1 VESANT
7 TAAPGAQRKL
17 RRDVGRVGLLFT
29 SVGSIIGSGWLLGA
43 LAASAVAGPAA
54 LISWVLGGGAMLLL
68 ALVHA
73 ELGGMYP
80 VAGGSAR
87 FPHYAFG
94 SLAGFAGGWFAFL
107 GAVTTAPIEVEAAL
121 QYSSNYVSGLT
132 KMSSGTLVLTPS
144 GYAVA
149 AVLML
154 LFSAI
159 NVMGVR
165 WLSETNKVAVW
176 WKIAVP
182 VLAVVVLMITAFH
195 PHNFSAAGGFM
206 PFGWKGVF
214 LAVASGGVI
223 FSYLGFEQ
231 AIQLGGES
239 KNPARNIP
247 FAVIGSMVLGVV
259 LYILLQVAYIA
270 ALQPS
275 SLSHGWGA
283 VTFGGKGAVYGPF
296 AGLATA
302 LGVSW
307 LATVLYADAIISPA
321 GTGLL
326 YVGTSARISFALA
339 RNNTIPRGFARLTT
353 RGVPVLAILFSFLLG
368 MIVFL
373 PFPGWQQLVGFISS
387 ATVLA
392 YATAPLSLGALRL
405 QEPDRPRPF
414 RLPGGAVLAP
424 LAFVV
429 ANEVLL
435 FSGWAVVWKLIVA
448 ILLGVALLGISAATS
463 PPERRPSLDWLSGAW
478 LAPYLLGMGV
488 ISYLS
493 SFDTKTP
500 SSIAGL
506 LKGPRNTLTFG
517 WDVLAVAIFSVLVY
531 ALAIRLRLPD
541 HQVRAYVAD
550 LAEEA
555 DTVEGEL
562 AEGAP

>member
-1 VESANT
+1 VESATAT
-7 TAAPGAQRKL
+7 TPAAEPRL
-17 RRDVGRVGLLFT
+17 RRDVGPIGLLFT

-43 LAASAVAGPAA
+43 LAASQLAGPAA
-54 LISWVLGGGAMLLL
+54 LISWVLGGGAMLML

-132 KMSSGTLVLTPS
+132 KMSGDTLVLTTG

-149 AVLML
+149 AALML

-165 WLSETNKVAVW
+165 WLSETNKAAVW

-182 VLAVVVLMITAFH
+182 VVAVIVLMVTAFH
-195 PHNFSAAGGFM
+195 TKNFSAGGGFM

-223 FSYLGFEQ
+223 FAYLGFEQ

-239 KNPARNIP
+239 QNPARNIP
-247 FAVIGSMVLGVV
+247 LAVIGSMVLGIV
-259 LYILLQVAYIA
+259 LYIALQLAYIA
-270 ALQPS
+270 ALPGA
-275 SLSHGWGA
+275 SLSHGWTNVA
-283 VTFGGKGAVYGPF
+283 FGGKGAVYGPF

-302 LGVSW
+302 LGVGW
-307 LATVLYADAIISPA
+307 LATVLYVDAIISPA

-339 RNNTIPRGFARLTT
+339 RNNTIPQRFARLTA
-353 RGVPVLAILFSFLLG
+353 RGVPVFAILFSFLLG

-392 YATAPLSLGALRL
+392 YATAPLAMGALRL

-414 RLPGGAVLAP
+414 RLPAGAVIAP
-424 LAFVV
+424 LAFAV

-448 ILLGVALLGISAATS
+448 ILLGVALLGLSAATS
-463 PPERRPSLDWLSGAW
+463 PPERRPSLDWFNGAW

-493 SFDTKTP
+493 SFDTETP
-500 SSIAGL
+500 SSAFGL
-506 LKGPRNTLTFG
+506 LRGPRNTLPFG
-517 WDVLAVAIFSVLVY
+517 WDVLAVAVFSLLVY
-531 ALAIRLRLPD
+531 ALAIRMRLPD
-541 HQVRAYVAD
+541 PRVKEYVKD

-555 DTVEGEL
+555 EVIEEKLEG
-562 AEGAP
+562 GAA